1 MRAEL
6 DEASVAKANAQFWEQ
21 MLDMR
26 LELVPDSEV
35 FCVGAGHLMG
45 SVSLSGMWKG
55 RIEVRLAEGLAQAA
69 TAAMLMQPL
78 EAVSAADALD
88 AIREIANMIAGVL
101 KSSLPRPCAMALPE
115 SAVATEGLCTGPSRE
130 NTLVVAFRHTAGG
143 LVVRVW
149 EEECGQQ
156 SDVSPCE
163 AFARRGTNTR
173 QDADCEPSR

>member
-6 DEASVAKANAQFWEQ
+6 DEASVVKANAQFWEQ

-26 LELVPDSEV
+26 LELVPESEEL
-35 FCVGAGHLMG
+35 CVGAGHLMG

-78 EAVSAADALD
+78 ETVSAADALD

-115 SAVATEGLCTGPSRE
+115 SAVATEGLLHGPVHRE
-130 NTLVVAFRHTAGG
+130 HTCGGLSPCCGRTAGAG
-143 LVVRVW
+143 VGRGVRAVRVTFPHI
-149 EEECGQQ
+149 ELAGASCKNANGL
-156 SDVSPCE
+156 
-163 AFARRGTNTR
+163 R
-173 QDADCEPSR
+173 

>member
-1 MRAEL
+1 MRAKL
-6 DEASVAKANAQFWEQ
+6 DEASVVNANAQFWEQ
-21 MLDMR
+21 MLCMR
-26 LELVPDSEV
+26 LEPVTDSEA

-78 EAVSAADALD
+78 DTVSAADALD
-88 AIREIANMIAGVL
+88 AIREVANMIAGVI

-115 SAVATEGLCTGPSRE
+115 SAVVAEEICTRPCSE
-130 NTLVVAFRHTAGG
+130 NVLAVAFRHTSGG

-149 EEECGQQ
+149 EEEYGQ
-156 SDVSPCE
+156 
-163 AFARRGTNTR
+163 
-173 QDADCEPSR
+173 

>member
-6 DEASVAKANAQFWEQ
+6 DETSVVKANAQFWQQ
-21 MLDMR
+21 MLNMR
-26 LELVPDSEV
+26 LEPVPDFEV

-88 AIREIANMIAGVL
+88 AIREITNMIGGLL
-101 KSSLPRPCAMALPE
+101 KSSLPRPCSMALPE
-115 SAVATEGLCTGPSRE
+115 SAVATEGLCTGPCTE
-130 NTLVVAFRHTAGG
+130 NTLVVAFRHAAGG
-143 LVVRVW
+143 LVVRVR
-149 EEECGQQ
+149 EEECGQ
-156 SDVSPCE
+156 
-163 AFARRGTNTR
+163 
-173 QDADCEPSR
+173 

>member
-6 DEASVAKANAQFWEQ
+6 DEAAVVKANAQFWEQ

-26 LELVPDSEV
+26 LELVPESEV
-35 FCVGAGHLMG
+35 FCVGAGHLLG

-55 RIEVRLAEGLAQAA
+55 RIEVRLADGLAQAA

-88 AIREIANMIAGVL
+88 AIREIANMIGGVL

-115 SAVATEGLCTGPSRE
+115 SAVATEGYSTGPSTE
-130 NTLVVAFRHTAGG
+130 DTLAVAFRHAAGG
-143 LVVRVW
+143 MLVLVW
-149 EEECGQQ
+149 EEECGL
-156 SDVSPCE
+156 SE
-163 AFARRGTNTR
+163 
-173 QDADCEPSR
+173 